1 MICSRS
7 RKIRR
12 AYETS
17 IFADR
22 RNAVG
27 RGSGRP
33 NRAIAKTGLDMEAV
47 YLFLIGLGWIFL
59 LGWVVMLL
67 WACAAAFRKDSE
79 SGPVTPRVAHG
90 LRIGR

>member
-1 MICSRS
+1 
-7 RKIRR
+7 
-12 AYETS
+12 
-17 IFADR
+17 
-22 RNAVG
+22 
-27 RGSGRP
+27 
-33 NRAIAKTGLDMEAV
+33 MEAV